1 MPKTERDPLGPSFQ
15 WRIRSALDRIEPPPS
30 APRYATASPRAAR
43 PLRFARVGLASG
55 ITGIL
60 ALTAFAATGSANP
73 AVWTQRIVTTIKPI
87 PVVVEPSPTP
97 EQTPPPATRAVAPAV
112 PAHTPNA
119 PTSEQPKG
127 PDAHE
132 TPEATPKSGSPEPS
146 PGEGDHSNS
155 GDHSH
160 PSPSPE
166 HR

>member
-1 MPKTERDPLGPSFQ
+1 MPKTDRDPLGPSFQ
-15 WRIRSALDRIEPPPS
+15 WRLRSALDRIEPPPS

-43 PLRFARVGLASG
+43 PPRFARVALASG
-55 ITGIL
+55 VTGIL

-97 EQTPPPATRAVAPAV
+97 EETPPPATKAVAPAV

-119 PTSEQPKG
+119 ESSQRPES

-132 TPEATPKSGSPEPS
+132 TPEATPRSGSPELKS
-146 PGEGDHSNS
+146 GNGDHSGASDS
-155 GDHSH
+155 GRSGR
-160 PSPSPE
+160 S
-166 HR
+166 

>member
-30 APRYATASPRAAR
+30 APRYAIASPRAAR

-60 ALTAFAATGSANP
+60 ALSAFAATGSANP
-73 AVWTQRIVTTIKPI
+73 AVWTQRIVTTIRPI
-87 PVVVEPSPTP
+87 PPVVEPSPSP
-97 EQTPPPATRAVAPAV
+97 EQTPPPATKAVAPAV

-119 PTSEQPKG
+119 QASQQPEG

-132 TPEATPKSGSPEPS
+132 TPEATPRSGSPEPS

-155 GDHSH
+155 GDHSR